1 MAERSRVRR
10 SVIAG
15 SWYPGTAGELRD
27 TLRGFLE
34 NVEEQRLPG
43 ELVGL
48 IAPHAGYVY
57 SGQVAA
63 YAYKQLEN
71 SGYDRVVVVSP
82 VHRMFVGQFAVTSA
96 DYYETPL
103 GTVAVD
109 TEAVEDLG
117 QSIHVQRVTRDEEH
131 SLEIQIPFLQHTLG
145 DFRLTPIMMGDQG
158 WQASQQLAESLADW
172 IGTQRVL
179 LVASSDLSHFHDYR
193 TAVDLDSIVS
203 ERIEAYDPKGLS
215 AALDS
220 RRTEACGGGP
230 IVAIM
235 LASQALGADAATVL
249 KYANSGDVT
258 GDRSSVVGYLS
269 AAIHKSP

>member
-82 VHRMFVGQFAVTSA
+82 VHRMFVGQFAMTSA

-103 GTVAVD
+103 GTVTVD
-109 TEAVEDLG
+109 TEAVVALG
-117 QSIHVQRVTRDEEH
+117 RSIHIQRVTRDEEH
-131 SLEIQIPFLQHTLG
+131 SLEIQIPFLQHMLG

-158 WQASQQLAESLADW
+158 WDASQQLAESLADW

-193 TAVDLDSIVS
+193 TAVDLDSSVS

-230 IVAIM
+230 IVATM